1 MRATPYLI
9 AALALAS
16 SLETSLAHAAPPAA
30 SDASCVVRLQT
41 MVIVG
46 KRAALQPAHSTQPAP
61 ATIANA
67 PTVTLERLVIIG
79 HRDAS
84 RGEPRLAHAGNLPAV
99 PRTTRL

>member
-30 SDASCVVRLQT
+30 SDASCVVRLET

-46 KRAALQPAHSTQPAP
+46 KRAALQPAP